1 MEVLTAQT
9 HRSVSS
15 GTPGKRCGWQRFWL
29 LSFVVV
35 GLFLAFITTP
45 VRAETSR
52 EYQLKAVFLFN
63 FAQFTDWPTNAFTNS
78 TAPIVIG
85 ILGEDPFGD
94 FLDATVRGETV
105 NGRKL
110 EIQRFRRVEEIQ
122 TCHILFISGS
132 EDRRL
137 ERILQALK
145 ARPILTVTDIEG
157 PLTRGTMV
165 RLLMEKNR
173 IRIRI
178 DMAPIHEA
186 KLEVSSKLLR
196 ASDVV
201 PEEKK
206 P

>member
-1 MEVLTAQT
+1 
-9 HRSVSS
+9 
-15 GTPGKRCGWQRFWL
+15 
-29 LSFVVV
+29 LSFVVA
-35 GLFLAFITTP
+35 GLFLAFITMP
-45 VRAETSR
+45 ARAETSR

-63 FAQFTDWPTNAFTNS
+63 FAQFTDWSTNAFTNS

-85 ILGEDPFGD
+85 ILGDDPFGE
-94 FLDATVRGETV
+94 FIDATVRGETV

-110 EIQRFRRVEEIQ
+110 EVQRFRRVEEIQ
-122 TCHILFISGS
+122 TCHILFISRS

-137 ERILQALK
+137 ERIVQALK

-165 RLLMEKNR
+165 RLLMENNR

-178 DMAPIHEA
+178 DMAPVHEA
-186 KLEVSSKLLR
+186 KLAVSSKLLR
-196 ASDVV
+196 ASDVIQ
-201 PEEKK
+201 EEKK